1 MFMKKLD
8 DKKCSAALK
17 DERAYS
23 GVLIKTESE
32 VLV

>member
-1 MFMKKLD
+1 MFMKKLNY
-8 DKKCSAALK
+8 KKCSAALK
-17 DERAYS
+17 YKRAYS